1 MVVNETGDHGMVDH
15 LSHSRAKKLH
25 RLGPQSLLPR
35 SSQLSEHSE
44 SDELGE
50 LGPHPLDPLKKIPH
64 PHQKGKLPDQSGP
77 LPLQAPLKLQEN
89 LAVQDNRSGTGQISD
104 WAGLLSQIDSAQHV
118 TLSLSPHFSMG
129 GYSGNTKHIDGNH
142 FEQIVTINGNG
153 AVLDA
158 AKKGQFFYV
167 GPSGSLTLRSMTLKN
182 GYYTDIEGHCGGF
195 IHLSNGGGAIQIF
208 AGSVTVDQVHF
219 SSCTV
224 CAVSLLYSDV

>member
-1 MVVNETGDHGMVDH
+1 MPGAGAGQTPPPLGGV
-15 LSHSRAKKLH
+15 SHPSPPKR
-25 RLGPQSLLPR
+25 
-35 SSQLSEHSE
+35 
-44 SDELGE
+44 LGE

-129 GYSGNTKHIDGNH
+129 GYSGNTKQIGAWLV
-142 FEQIVTINGNG
+142 EQIVTINGNG

-167 GPSGSLTLRSMTLKN
+167 GPFGSLTLRSMTLKN
-182 GYYTDIEGHCGGF
+182 GYYTDVEGNCGGS
-195 IHLSNGGGAIQIF
+195 IHLSNGGGAIQIY